1 MRQARSQKRPKRIVT
16 LGAVLAA
23 SALLSAFQPASAL
36 VPPNETGYAGTYV
49 QQGDF
54 EIHASV
60 FEEGGR
66 LCAWIRKVSTGESRQ
81 TCAFG
86 HDVEVS
92 DDLGTAWGRGTLEWV
107 SASSK
112 SRGSKTQTSYKYGTF
127 SLDVTWTG
135 TGITTTNFD
144 DGVTCTFPGWDDG
157 GWCPPD
163 PSVYQWRSATWSGTI
178 TDSEWGTF
186 VLYGSGDL
194 YQELIGT

>member
-1 MRQARSQKRPKRIVT
+1 MRQIRIEKRSRLTVA
-16 LGAVLAA
+16 LVAVMVA

-36 VPPNETGYAGTYV
+36 VPPNETGYAGTSV

-54 EIHASV
+54 WIHASV
-60 FEEGGR
+60 DEGDGR
-66 LCAWIRKVSTGESRQ
+66 LCAWIRKVSTDESRQ
-81 TCAFG
+81 TCGFG
-86 HDVEVS
+86 HDMEVS

-112 SRGSKTQTSYKYGTF
+112 SRGSKTQTNYKYGTF

-135 TGITTTNFD
+135 TGITNTNVD

-157 GWCPPD
+157 GWCPPS
-163 PSVYQWRSATWSGTI
+163 PSLYQWRSATWSGTI

-186 VLYGSGDL
+186 VLYGSGTL